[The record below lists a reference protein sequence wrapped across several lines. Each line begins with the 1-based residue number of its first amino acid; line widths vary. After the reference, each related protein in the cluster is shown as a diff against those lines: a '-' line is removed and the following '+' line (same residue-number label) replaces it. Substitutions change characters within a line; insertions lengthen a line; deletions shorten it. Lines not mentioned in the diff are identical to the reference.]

1 MRIDRL
7 LANSGYGSRSE
18 VRALIRAGRVAL
30 AGTTVCD
37 PGTDI
42 PDSERSALRIDG
54 QLALIRRY
62 YYLMLDKPS
71 GVITALDDPT
81 HRTIAEFIPA
91 AYEHAGL
98 SPVGRLDRDTT
109 GLLILTND
117 GILNHRL
124 TSPKHGVEKVY
135 DVVFTGP
142 PLDPINDPPGFAAGI
157 KLADGFC
164 CQPAKLQI
172 IGSHHAQL
180 TITEGKFHQVK
191 RMFAAGEREVTA
203 LRRLSV
209 GPLQLDSSL
218 GSGGIRELT
227 EAEITA
233 LYETASLERP
243 Y

>member
-7 LANSGYGSRSE
+7 LANSGYGIRSE

-30 AGTTVCD
+30 AGTTVRD

-54 QLALIRRY
+54 QPALIRRY

-81 HRTIAEFIPA
+81 HRTIAELIPA

-135 DVVFTGP
+135 DVVFKGP

-172 IGSHHAQL
+172 IGSHH
-180 TITEGKFHQVK
+180 
-191 RMFAAGEREVTA
+191 
-203 LRRLSV
+203 
-209 GPLQLDSSL
+209 D
-218 GSGGIRELT
+218 
-227 EAEITA
+227 
-233 LYETASLERP
+233 
-243 Y
+243 